1 MPHTDRLH
9 SDLNLKRLE
18 VGQIVKDCQSLAKSI
33 EQLLAD
39 FCDRYGADI
48 DDTWPG
54 INDALSDMLDS
65 ATKPKLRDI
74 EDLERRI
81 SDAERA
87 DLRRSSP
94 VCI

>member
-1 MPHTDRLH
+1 MPYTDKLH

-39 FCDRYGADI
+39 FCERHGADV
-48 DDTWPG
+48 DDAWPG
-54 INDALSDMLDS
+54 INDSLSDLLDGV
-65 ATKPKLRDI
+65 TKPRLREI
-74 EDLERRI
+74 EDLEHRI
-81 SDAERA
+81 ADAELA
-87 DLRRSSP
+87 DLRRNSP